1 MDTIVSLLAKEL
13 HIRPRQAEVTLELL
27 DGGNTVPFIARY
39 RKEMTGSLDE
49 EQIRQVEARAQYL
62 RKLEERR
69 AEILASIAGQEKLT
83 PELEQQLQ
91 QATKMQELEDLYL
104 PYRPKKQTKA
114 QLARQR
120 GLEPLANYIVFQ
132 QDTKETPAALA
143 ASYVNPEKDVPDAA
157 AAWQGALWIV
167 AEDIADEASLRA
179 LARKAL
185 WDGARLTAELVTDEE
200 TGKDFLMYKEYS
212 EAVRQIPPHRILA
225 LNRGE
230 RLKYLKVS
238 LVYDE
243 EAMVRR
249 LCQALHV
256 HHLSPA
262 AATDEARA
270 AAAKVRLDAPALA
283 GLAPHDLYA
292 LWYRLAAAD
301 AYKRLIFPSLERE
314 IRNELTEK
322 ADKQAISVFSANLR
336 QLLLQQPIAGHTII
350 GLDPGYR
357 TGCKTAVIDARGKVL
372 ATDTL
377 YLTGSRHQQEEAE
390 TRFVDLVRRYGATL
404 VSIGNGTASFETEE
418 FTSRLIAQYRLDLK
432 YVITSEAGASVYSA
446 SELAR
451 DELPDLNVSLRGA
464 VSIAR
469 RIEDPLAELVKI
481 EPKAIGVGQYQH
493 DVDQKEL
500 GKALADVVE
509 SCVNH
514 VGVELNTASPALLG
528 YVSGINGTIARN
540 IIAWRNENGP
550 FRNRKELLKV
560 PRLGPAAFTQSAG
573 FLRIKGGT
581 EPLDNTPVHP
591 ESYAL
596 TEQILQELGCPKE
609 QSDSAAVQLAAA
621 KADPAR
627 IAAHLGAGVPTV
639 TDILQALSRPGRD
652 PREDSPAP
660 MSRRHVARLSDLQ
673 IGSIVKGTVRNVV
686 DFGCFVDIGLKI
698 NGLVHRSELTDRR
711 INHPLDVV
719 HTGDIVNVMIIRIDE
734 DRERIRLSLK
744 RVPEEAR
751 TR

>member
-1 MDTIVSLLAKEL
+1 MDKIVTLLAKEL
-13 HIRPRQAEVTLELL
+13 RIQPRQAQVTLELL

-39 RKEMTGSLDE
+39 RKERTGSLDE

-62 RKLEERR
+62 RNLEKRR
-69 AEILASIAGQEKLT
+69 AEILQSVAGQGKLT
-83 PELEQQLQ
+83 PGLEQQLQ
-91 QATKMQELEDLYL
+91 QAVKMQELEDLYL
-104 PYRPKKQTKA
+104 PYRPKKQTKGR
-114 QLARQR
+114 LARQK
-120 GLEPLANYIVFQ
+120 GLEPLAGCIVLQ
-132 QDTKETPAALA
+132 QDTKETPAALGA
-143 ASYVNPEKDVPDAA
+143 AFVDPEKDVPDAA

-179 LARKAL
+179 LARKTL
-185 WDGARLTAELVTDEE
+185 WDGARLTAELVTDERA
-200 TGKDFLMYKEYS
+200 GKDFLLYKEYS

-230 RLKYLKVS
+230 RLKHLKVS
-238 LVYDE
+238 LAFDE
-243 EAMVRR
+243 EALVRR

-256 HHLSPA
+256 HALSPA
-262 AATDEARA
+262 AATEDARA
-270 AAAKVRLDAPALA
+270 AAAKIRLDAPALA
-283 GLAPHDLYA
+283 GLPSRDLYS
-292 LWYRLAAAD
+292 LWYRLAVAD
-301 AYKRLIFPSLERE
+301 ACRRLIVPSLERE

-627 IAAHLGAGVPTV
+627 IAARLGAGVPTV

-719 HTGDIVNVMIIRIDE
+719 HTGDIVDVMIIRIDE
-734 DRERIRLSLK
+734 DRERIGLSLK

>member
-1 MDTIVSLLAKEL
+1 MDKIVTLLAKEL
-13 HIRPRQAEVTLELL
+13 RIQPRQAQVTLELL

-39 RKEMTGSLDE
+39 RKERTGSLDE

-62 RKLEERR
+62 RNLEKRR
-69 AEILASIAGQEKLT
+69 AEILQSVAGQGKLT
-83 PELEQQLQ
+83 PGLEQQLQ
-91 QATKMQELEDLYL
+91 QAVKMQELEDLYL
-104 PYRPKKQTKA
+104 PYRPKKQTKGR
-114 QLARQR
+114 LARQK
-120 GLEPLANYIVFQ
+120 GLEPLAGCIVLQ
-132 QDTKETPAALA
+132 QDTKETPAALGA
-143 ASYVNPEKDVPDAA
+143 AFVDPGKDVPDAA

-179 LARKAL
+179 LARKTL
-185 WDGARLTAELVTDEE
+185 WDGARLTAELMTDERA
-200 TGKDFLMYKEYS
+200 GKDFLLYKEYS

-225 LNRGE
+225 LNRGD
-230 RLKYLKVS
+230 RLKHLKVS
-238 LVYDE
+238 LAFDE
-243 EAMVRR
+243 EALVRR

-256 HHLSPA
+256 HALSPA
-262 AATDEARA
+262 AATEDARA
-270 AAAKVRLDAPALA
+270 AAAKIRLDAPALA
-283 GLAPHDLYA
+283 GLPSRDLYS
-292 LWYRLAAAD
+292 LWYRLAVAD
-301 AYKRLIFPSLERE
+301 ACRRLIVPSLERE

-322 ADKQAISVFSANLR
+322 ADKQAMSVFSANLR

-627 IAAHLGAGVPTV
+627 IAARLDAGVPTV

-686 DFGCFVDIGLKI
+686 DFGCFVDIGLKV

-711 INHPLDVV
+711 IKHPLDVV
-719 HTGDIVNVMIIRIDE
+719 STGDIVDVMIISIDE
-734 DRERIRLSLK
+734 ARNRIGLSLK
-744 RVPEEAR
+744 RVPKKG
-751 TR
+751 

>member
-390 TRFVDLVRRYGATL
+390 AHFMDLVRRYGATL
-404 VSIGNGTASFETEE
+404 VSIGNGTASYETEE
-418 FTSRLIAQYRLDLK
+418 FTSRLIAKYKLDLK

-451 DELPDLNVSLRGA
+451 DELPDLNVYLRGA

-500 GKALADVVE
+500 GKALTDVVE

-540 IIAWRNENGP
+540 IIAYRNENGP

-596 TEQILQELGCPKE
+596 TEQILQELGCPKGN
-609 QSDSAAVQLAAA
+609 SDSAAVQLAAA
-621 KADPAR
+621 KADPER
-627 IAAHLGAGVPTV
+627 IAARLGAGVPTV

-660 MSRRHVARLSDLQ
+660 MSRRHVAKLSDLQ

-686 DFGCFVDIGLKI
+686 DFGCFVDIGLKV

-711 INHPLDVV
+711 IKHPLDVV
-719 HTGDIVNVMIIRIDE
+719 STGDIVDVMIISIDE
-734 DRERIRLSLK
+734 ARNRIGLSLK
-744 RVPEEAR
+744 RVPKKG
-751 TR
+751 

>member
-1 MDTIVSLLAKEL
+1 MDKIVTLLAKEL
-13 HIRPRQAEVTLELL
+13 RIQPRQAQVTLELL

-39 RKEMTGSLDE
+39 RKERTGSLDE

-62 RKLEERR
+62 RNLEKRR
-69 AEILASIAGQEKLT
+69 AEILQSVAGQGKLT
-83 PELEQQLQ
+83 PGLEQQLQ
-91 QATKMQELEDLYL
+91 QAVKMQELEDLYL

-114 QLARQR
+114 RLARQK
-120 GLEPLANYIVFQ
+120 GLEPLAGCIVLQ
-132 QDTKETPAALA
+132 QDTKETPAALGA
-143 ASYVNPEKDVPDAA
+143 AFVDPGKDVPDAA

-179 LARKAL
+179 LARKTL
-185 WDGARLTAELVTDEE
+185 WDGARLTAELMTDERA
-200 TGKDFLMYKEYS
+200 GKDFLLYKEYS

-230 RLKYLKVS
+230 RLKHLKVS
-238 LVYDE
+238 LAFDE
-243 EAMVRR
+243 EALVRR

-256 HHLSPA
+256 HALSPT
-262 AATDEARA
+262 AATEDARA
-270 AAAKVRLDAPALA
+270 AAAKIRLDAPALA
-283 GLAPHDLYA
+283 GLPSRDLYS
-292 LWYRLAAAD
+292 LWYRLAVAD
-301 AYKRLIFPSLERE
+301 ACRRLIVPSLERE

>member
-132 QDTKETPAALA
+132 QDTKETPA
-143 ASYVNPEKDVPDAA
+143 
-157 AAWQGALWIV
+157 
-167 AEDIADEASLRA
+167 A

-390 TRFVDLVRRYGATL
+390 AHFMDLVRRYGATL
-404 VSIGNGTASFETEE
+404 VSIGNGTASYETEE
-418 FTSRLIAQYRLDLK
+418 FTSRLIAKYKLDLK

-500 GKALADVVE
+500 GKALTDVVE

-540 IIAWRNENGP
+540 IIAYRNENGP

-596 TEQILQELGCPKE
+596 TEQILQELGCPKGN
-609 QSDSAAVQLAAA
+609 SDSAAVQLAAA
-621 KADPAR
+621 KADPER
-627 IAAHLGAGVPTV
+627 IAARLGAGVPTV

-660 MSRRHVARLSDLQ
+660 MSRRHVAKLSDLQ

-686 DFGCFVDIGLKI
+686 DFGCFVDIGLKV

-711 INHPLDVV
+711 IKHPLDVV
-719 HTGDIVNVMIIRIDE
+719 STGDIVDVMIISIDE
-734 DRERIRLSLK
+734 ARNRIGLSLK
-744 RVPEEAR
+744 RVPKKG
-751 TR
+751 

>member
-270 AAAKVRLDAPALA
+270 AAAPALA

-390 TRFVDLVRRYGATL
+390 AHFMDLVRRYGATL
-404 VSIGNGTASFETEE
+404 VSIGNGTASYETEE
-418 FTSRLIAQYRLDLK
+418 FTSRLIAKYKLDLK

-500 GKALADVVE
+500 GKALTDVVE

-540 IIAWRNENGP
+540 IIAYRNENGP

-596 TEQILQELGCPKE
+596 TEQILQELGCPKGN
-609 QSDSAAVQLAAA
+609 SDSAAVQLAAA
-621 KADPAR
+621 KADPER
-627 IAAHLGAGVPTV
+627 IASAPACPPSRTS
-639 TDILQALSRPGRD
+639 SRPCPGRAAI
-652 PREDSPAP
+652 P
-660 MSRRHVARLSDLQ
+660 
-673 IGSIVKGTVRNVV
+673 
-686 DFGCFVDIGLKI
+686 
-698 NGLVHRSELTDRR
+698 
-711 INHPLDVV
+711 
-719 HTGDIVNVMIIRIDE
+719 
-734 DRERIRLSLK
+734 
-744 RVPEEAR
+744 AR
-751 TR
+751 TPRPP

>member
-104 PYRPKKQTKA
+104 PYRPKKQTMA

-390 TRFVDLVRRYGATL
+390 AHFMDLVRRYGATL
-404 VSIGNGTASFETEE
+404 VSIGNGTASYETEE
-418 FTSRLIAQYRLDLK
+418 FTSRLIAKYKLDLK

-500 GKALADVVE
+500 GKALTDVVE

-540 IIAWRNENGP
+540 IIAYRNENGP

-596 TEQILQELGCPKE
+596 TEQILQELGCPKGN
-609 QSDSAAVQLAAA
+609 SDSAAVQLAAA
-621 KADPAR
+621 KADPER
-627 IAAHLGAGVPTV
+627 IAARLGAGVPTV

-660 MSRRHVARLSDLQ
+660 MSRRHVAKLSDLQ

-686 DFGCFVDIGLKI
+686 DFGCFVDIGLKV

-711 INHPLDVV
+711 IKHPLDVV
-719 HTGDIVNVMIIRIDE
+719 STGDIVDVMIISIDE
-734 DRERIRLSLK
+734 ARNRIGLSLK
-744 RVPEEAR
+744 RVPKKG
-751 TR
+751 

>member
-390 TRFVDLVRRYGATL
+390 AHFMDLVRRYGATL
-404 VSIGNGTASFETEE
+404 VSIGNGTASYETEE
-418 FTSRLIAQYRLDLK
+418 FTSRLIAKYKLDLK

-500 GKALADVVE
+500 GKALTDVVE

-540 IIAWRNENGP
+540 IIAYRNENGP

-596 TEQILQELGCPKE
+596 TEQILQELGCPKGN
-609 QSDSAAVQLAAA
+609 SDSAAVQLAAA
-621 KADPAR
+621 KADPER
-627 IAAHLGAGVPTV
+627 IAARLGAGVPTV

-660 MSRRHVARLSDLQ
+660 MSRRHVAKLSDLQ
-673 IGSIVKGTVRNVV
+673 IGSLVKGTVRNVV
-686 DFGCFVDIGLKI
+686 DFGCFVDIGLKV

-711 INHPLDVV
+711 IKHPLDVV
-719 HTGDIVNVMIIRIDE
+719 STGDIVDVMIISIDE
-734 DRERIRLSLK
+734 ARNRIGLSLK
-744 RVPEEAR
+744 RVPKKG
-751 TR
+751 